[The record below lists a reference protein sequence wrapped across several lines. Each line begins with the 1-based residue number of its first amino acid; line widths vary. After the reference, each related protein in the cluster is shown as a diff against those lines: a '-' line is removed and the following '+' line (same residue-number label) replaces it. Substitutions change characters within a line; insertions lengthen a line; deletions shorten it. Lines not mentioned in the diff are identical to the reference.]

1 MTFTPAAHIPV
12 SSKATGPYDSNAAR
26 ELWISTQILPGP
38 PYMESD
44 YIYSFACAL
53 LNGTNFQLIQW
64 SMSLSGVHWLS
75 QARAGCCRQQH
86 HDFSGTL
93 AFAYHQSTASG
104 QNLSL
109 QTPCAS
115 FCTLPTRLQPLCFRT
130 TLSEL
135 FSFLVYP
142 SLVKYFSNWYSIMW
156 FYCLTFPWNEGVKYH
171 LQPP

>member
-1 MTFTPAAHIPV
+1 MTFTPAARIPV

-26 ELWISTQILPGP
+26 KLWVSTQILLGP

-53 LNGTNFQLIQW
+53 LNGTNF
-64 SMSLSGVHWLS
+64 SLYSDLFPFLAYTDFSKPEQDAAGSSTMIS
-75 QARAGCCRQQH
+75 QAHWHLLTTRVLLVVRIA
-86 HDFSGTL
+86 
-93 AFAYHQSTASG
+93 
-104 QNLSL
+104 
-109 QTPCAS
+109 PCAS
-115 FCTLPTRLQPLCFRT
+115 FYTLPTRLQPLCFWT